1 MLTKRYT
8 HNRFHEDYHGEV
20 LAELLD
26 DSAAKTGFEP
36 YLGLHFPATDLPQTV
51 GQLFKTEHVRGVCC
65 DDVC

>member
-1 MLTKRYT
+1 MPTYSDVCRRMLTLRET

-51 GQLFKTEHVRGVCC
+51 LVP
-65 DDVC
+65 